1 MSGYIKLKKSNCKN
15 CYKCIRNCPVK
26 SISFSADQAQIVED
40 ECILCG
46 MCFVACPQNAKE
58 IRSDTDKA
66 KELLK
71 SGEEVYVSL
80 APSFI
85 ANYDG
90 AGFSDMKNSLLRLGF
105 KDVEE
110 TAIGAAIVKNEY
122 DRIVSEGKQDIVIST
137 CCHTV
142 NLLIQKH
149 FTEAIPYLAKVM
161 SPMQAHCQKI
171 KTEHKNAKTVFIGP
185 CISKKAE
192 AEEYPGIVD
201 CVLTFEEL
209 SLWLKEENIELQKTD
224 NDGGCEAGK
233 TRFFPTSGGILK
245 TMLCDNDDY
254 TYMAIDGMSSCI
266 HALKDITGGGIHR
279 CFIEMSACPGS
290 CIGGPAME
298 KNHRALVRD
307 YIAVKDFAEKAGD
320 KDYNITQ
327 PESAEIAKN
336 LTYQASQ
343 RDMAG
348 SKTIEEILNK
358 MGKHRPEDELNCGSC
373 GYNTCREKAQAV
385 FEGKANLEMCLPFLK
400 DKAEN
405 FSDNIL
411 NNTPNGIVILNENM
425 EVQQVNT
432 AARKIM
438 NIKNVND
445 VLGEPVVRILEP
457 FDFID
462 VLTNGKDIHDKP
474 VFLAE
479 YKKYVEETVIY
490 DRVYHI
496 LMCIMRDVT
505 DEELAK
511 AKKEE
516 IGRQTMEV
524 TDKVVEKQMR
534 IVQEIASLLGETA
547 AETKIALTKLKESLK
562 DE

>member
-1 MSGYIKLKKSNCKN
+1 MSAYIKLKKSNCKN

-26 SISFSADQAQIVED
+26 SISFSGSQAQIVED
-40 ECILCG
+40 ECVLCG

-58 IRSDTDKA
+58 IRSDVENA
-66 KELLK
+66 RALLK
-71 SGEEVYVSL
+71 GEAPVFVSI
-80 APSFI
+80 APSFV
-85 ANYDG
+85 ANYEG
-90 AGFSDMKNSLLRLGF
+90 VTFNGMKAALLKLGF
-105 KDVEE
+105 QDVEE

-122 DRIVSEGKQDIVIST
+122 DRIVNEDKQDIVIST

-149 FTEAIPYLAKVM
+149 FTEAIPYLAKVE

-171 KTEHKNAKTVFIGP
+171 KAEHKNAKTVFIGP

-192 AEEYPGIVD
+192 AEEYPGTVD

-209 SLWLKEENIELQKTD
+209 SGWFKDENIELQKID
-224 NDGGCEAGK
+224 DDSINGGK

-245 TMLCDNDDY
+245 TMLCDNEDY

-266 HALKDITGGGIHR
+266 HAIKDIISGGIHK

-307 YIAVKDFAEKAGD
+307 FVAVKSFAEKAGD
-320 KDYNITQ
+320 VDFNVKQ
-327 PESAEIAKN
+327 PPSEDISKN
-336 LTYQASQ
+336 LTYLASQ
-343 RDMAG
+343 HDMAG
-348 SKTIEEILNK
+348 SKVIEEILNK
-358 MGKHRPEDELNCGSC
+358 MGKHKPEDELNCGSC

-411 NNTPNGIVILNENM
+411 NNTPNGIVILNESM

-490 DRVYHI
+490 DHVYHI

-505 DEELAK
+505 EEEIAK